1 MFGGFKNP
9 PYICNLKQTNPMTNI
24 KFSEETKERL
34 VGKQIIEV
42 GDDYITLDSGMRIYI
57 IEESEIEHVNDMF
70 SND

>member
-34 VGKQIIEV
+34 RGTTIVDVGEN
-42 GDDYITLDSGMRIYI
+42 YIVLDSGMRIYI
-57 IEESEIEHVNDMF
+57 MEDSEIEHINDCF